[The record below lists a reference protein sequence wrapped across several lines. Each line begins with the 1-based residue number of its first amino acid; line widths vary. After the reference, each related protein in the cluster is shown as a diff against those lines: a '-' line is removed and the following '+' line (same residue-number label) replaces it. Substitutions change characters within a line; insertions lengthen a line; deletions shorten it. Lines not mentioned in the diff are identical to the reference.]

1 VEKPINLITYS
12 VHIVND
18 RLDVQAMNAVKG
30 AMSSATQNDDAD
42 NTRVMLSLLASVE
55 RDGGQSQRRLASD
68 LGIALGLVNA
78 YLKRCVKKGLVKVR
92 QAPARRYA
100 YYLTPQG
107 FAEKSRLTVEYL
119 SDSFSFFRQARN
131 DCAEVFATARALG
144 FGRVVV
150 AGKSD
155 LAEIA
160 RICAL
165 EAGVDIVAI
174 VDPHA
179 TAATFVGLAVLPDF
193 NVAEPFDAIVVTDHR
208 AARATF
214 EDAVARVGADRVLV
228 PKLLGLNQPA
238 REEAAE

>member
-1 VEKPINLITYS
+1 MPSVIPDDEVE
-12 VHIVND
+12 
-18 RLDVQAMNAVKG
+18 NA
-30 AMSSATQNDDAD
+30 
-42 NTRVMLSLLASVE
+42 RVMLGLLESVE

-78 YLKRCVKKGLVKVR
+78 YLKRCVRKGLVKVS

-119 SDSFSFFRQARN
+119 SDSFSFFRHART
-131 DCAEVFATARALG
+131 DCAEVFATARARG

-150 AGKSD
+150 AGVSD

-165 EAGVDIVAI
+165 EAGVEIVAV
-174 VDPHA
+174 VDPLA
-179 TAATFVGLAVLPDF
+179 TTASFVGLAVVQDF
-193 NVAEPFDAIVVTDHR
+193 DHAPAFEAIVLTDVR
-208 AARATF
+208 SARATF
-214 EDAVARVGADRVLV
+214 DRAIERVGADRVLV
-228 PKLLGLNQPA
+228 PKLLGLRPLA
-238 REEAAE
+238 RREAAE

>member
-1 VEKPINLITYS
+1 
-12 VHIVND
+12 
-18 RLDVQAMNAVKG
+18 
-30 AMSSATQNDDAD
+30 MSSVTPENEVE
-42 NTRVMLSLLASVE
+42 NTRVILGLLESVG

-78 YLKRCVKKGLVKVR
+78 YLKRCIKKGLVKVG

-119 SDSFSFFRQARN
+119 SDSFSFFRQARS
-131 DCAEVFATARALG
+131 DCAELFAIARGRG
-144 FGRVVV
+144 FERVVV

-165 EAGVDIVAI
+165 DAGVEIVAI
-174 VDPHA
+174 VDPDA
-179 TAATFVGLAVLPDF
+179 TAATFVGLAVVAGFDD
-193 NVAEPFDAIVVTDHR
+193 AEPFDAIVVADLR
-208 AARATF
+208 SARTTF
-214 EDAVARVGADRVLV
+214 DGAVARMGADRVLA
-228 PKLLGLNQPA
+228 PKLLGLHPLG
-238 REEAAE
+238 RGEAAE

>member
-1 VEKPINLITYS
+1 MSNVTQDNEVE
-12 VHIVND
+12 
-18 RLDVQAMNAVKG
+18 NA
-30 AMSSATQNDDAD
+30 
-42 NTRVMLSLLASVE
+42 RVMLGLLESVD

-78 YLKRCVKKGLVKVR
+78 YLKRCIKKGLVKVG

-119 SDSFSFFRQARN
+119 SDSFSFFRQART
-131 DCAEVFATARALG
+131 DCAEVFATAHARG

-165 EAGVDIVAI
+165 DAGVDIVAI
-174 VDPHA
+174 VDPQA
-179 TAATFVGLAVLPDF
+179 TGASFVGLAVLPDF
-193 NVAEPFDAIVVTDHR
+193 DGAEPFDAIVVADLR
-208 AARATF
+208 NARATF
-214 EDAVARVGADRVLV
+214 EDAIGRVGADRVLV
-228 PKLLGLNQPA
+228 PKLLGLSPPA
-238 REEAAE
+238 REEAVK